1 MKMIEHSN
9 FLPKED
15 KCSAYMQTLQTDRF
29 LCFCTIILRYFPPHY
44 YIPKIISAALL
55 STFLKYLTFGKI
67 SYCAYLK

>member
-1 MKMIEHSN
+1 MIEHSN

-29 LCFCTIILRYFPPHY
+29 LCFTYYNIKIFSPHY
-44 YIPKIISAALL
+44 YLPKIISAALL
-55 STFLKYLTFGKI
+55 STVLKYLIFGKI